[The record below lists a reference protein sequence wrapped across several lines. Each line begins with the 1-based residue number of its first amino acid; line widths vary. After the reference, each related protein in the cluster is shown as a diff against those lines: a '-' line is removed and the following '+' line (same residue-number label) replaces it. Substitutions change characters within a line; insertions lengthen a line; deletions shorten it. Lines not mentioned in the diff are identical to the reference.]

1 MLKLDLELQG
11 VNSFPM
17 TYFGN
22 KYPKKELKGNDYLM
36 LFGALAIICDNNE
49 DILSKCG
56 FDMQT
61 IIKDAAICSDELCLN
76 NFNGYDISNRL
87 NLNSLYLNEYNCV
100 IASVLDRKKDKYL
113 EFVM

>member
-36 LFGALAIICDNNE
+36 LYGALAIICDNNE
-49 DILSKCG
+49 DILNEYG

-61 IIKDAAICSDELCLN
+61 IIKDASISSDELCLN
-76 NFNGYDISNRL
+76 NLKGYDISDRL

>member
-36 LFGALAIICDNNE
+36 LYGALAIICENNE
-49 DILSKCG
+49 DILNECG
-56 FDMQT
+56 LSMQT
-61 IIKDAAICSDELCLN
+61 IIKDASICSDELCLN
-76 NFNGYDISNRL
+76 NFEGYDISDRL